1 MEEDNNYIE
10 FNFDIQEVIG
20 KHVADKYLSEIATK
34 CKELKLKHSIE
45 IINREYNESS
55 LMKGGSAGESTFPFN
70 LFERAANKVSNMR
83 KASDEK
89 SVSIFDRLFSFA
101 SPASKEAPIEQPK
114 DNTQE
119 PVALEIKEIEADL
132 SFRKDLKN
140 ATEIISVKIKV
151 FDDSLISVSC
161 GGSAYELEKCLGNKK

>member
-1 MEEDNNYIE
+1 MSSSPRPNPTPFY
-10 FNFDIQEVIG
+10 FFAFLLLVRRFDFFDLG
-20 KHVADKYLSEIATK
+20 DFRLCFLPPFT
-34 CKELKLKHSIE
+34 
-45 IINREYNESS
+45 SS
-55 LMKGGSAGESTFPFN
+55 GGGGGC
-70 LFERAANKVSNMR
+70 
-83 KASDEK
+83 
-89 SVSIFDRLFSFA
+89 SVFSFA

-140 ATEIISVKIKV
+140 VTEIISVKIRV